1 MTTLLQQLTLSEV
14 SGVDDPAHELPGWLV
29 AKARGNEDA
38 VIKEFRALVD
48 EIAASS
54 LTDDEKIAKVKQAL
68 ALAPQ
73 FVRDEMETEALI
85 RKWLVQKARENGHV
99 IEDDEMPVAAAP
111 ATKSTGGG
119 LHLPWRHTG
128 ASFFRR

>member
-48 EIAASS
+48 EIASS
-54 LTDDEKIAKVKQAL
+54 DLTDDEKIEAVKKAL
-68 ALAPQ
+68 RMAPA
-73 FVRDEMETEALI
+73 FVRDAMEMDALVH
-85 RKWLVQKARENGHV
+85 KWLVQKARENGHV

-119 LHLPWRHTG
+119 LLPWRHT
-128 ASFFRR
+128 